1 MARRALVTGG
11 NRGIG
16 RAIAAGLAERGDDVV
31 IACRDLAEGR
41 SVAEG
46 MAGRAVGFDLR
57 QPESIDRAVAEVGDV
72 DILVNNAGVI
82 FSEPMLP
89 HPRHFEETM
98 AVMVAGPYHLIRL
111 CALAKMR
118 NGFGRIVNVSSG
130 WGSFAEGLAGPA
142 AYDVAKVALNALTLV
157 LSRELPGTIKINAM
171 CPGWVRTRMG
181 GSSATLSPEE
191 GADTALWL
199 ATLPDDGPSGGFFRD
214 RQAID
219 W

>member
-98 AVMVAGPYHLIRL
+98 AVMVAGSAPAPHGIPKQTWYI
-111 CALAKMR
+111 
-118 NGFGRIVNVSSG
+118 
-130 WGSFAEGLAGPA
+130 AGP
-142 AYDVAKVALNALTLV
+142 
-157 LSRELPGTIKINAM
+157 SMRP
-171 CPGWVRTRMG
+171 
-181 GSSATLSPEE
+181 SATN
-191 GADTALWL
+191 WL
-199 ATLPDDGPSGGFFRD
+199 ANLRWPRSNTSISGLTPSS
-214 RQAID
+214 
-219 W
+219 